1 LIKRV
6 YEHKNHLVDGFTK
19 KYNVHNL
26 VYYETTEDI
35 SSAIKRE
42 KQIKKWKRK
51 WKIELIENKNP
62 NWRDLYFDLI

>member
-1 LIKRV
+1 
-6 YEHKNHLVDGFTK
+6 LVGGFTK

-35 SSAIKRE
+35 ISAIRRE

-51 WKIELIENKNP
+51 WKIELIEKKNT